1 MTGRLSC
8 AFMLLTALSTAQQ
21 SPPSGQ
27 PAPATDP
34 KSLAAIEGATF
45 GQNHLPLPN
54 TTLTLRPLPAPLP
67 ANPGSGQPPPPP
79 PVPFEATSDTEGKFS
94 FQGIQP
100 GRYTLT
106 AQHAGY
112 TTRIYLAPGDG
123 STANVLTLAD
133 GQHVT
138 ELSIALADQTVL
150 SGKVTDDAGD
160 PMSGVTVSPMRA
172 VLLNGRMRIATA
184 GAGVRTGSAGAFE
197 LTVATGRWYLSFSI
211 PRPAAPVRA
220 RPNAAPPG
228 TLGQPERDYVTT
240 YYPGVTELASAQAID
255 AAVGQQISGLDTRL
269 RKTLVYH
276 VRGKIASNLPPDL
289 AARGPLRILA
299 WQEAGDSKV
308 GAFDEG
314 HTAQPD
320 GTFDIAGLTPAAW
333 TLTVVRQTERRESL
347 GRQIVQVGNQNVE
360 DVVIALQ
367 VPVDVRGSVRAV
379 PQQPPGFNP
388 SPQTVTPLQVRLSP
402 LGPLLNSAVSPVQ
415 SDGAFTLKNVEAGT
429 YRVDLFPPPGSY
441 VKSVVFDG
449 QECID
454 TGIDLGNGARSALQ
468 IVLSMTA
475 GQIIG
480 AVTDPDQGP
489 PSVSYVTIVPE
500 GTPPSAAA
508 VYRPELHR
516 TVQTDPSGQFAV
528 NSVVP
533 GTYRVYAWE
542 RLDALSF
549 SDPEFLKL
557 FDSQSAVVTATE
569 DNSEQA
575 SLTRISAAKMDD
587 EARKHG
593 H

>member
-1 MTGRLSC
+1 
-8 AFMLLTALSTAQQ
+8 
-21 SPPSGQ
+21 
-27 PAPATDP
+27 
-34 KSLAAIEGATF
+34 
-45 GQNHLPLPN
+45 
-54 TTLTLRPLPAPLP
+54 
-67 ANPGSGQPPPPP
+67 
-79 PVPFEATSDTEGKFS
+79 
-94 FQGIQP
+94 
-100 GRYTLT
+100 
-106 AQHAGY
+106 
-112 TTRIYLAPGDG
+112 
-123 STANVLTLAD
+123 
-133 GQHVT
+133 
-138 ELSIALADQTVL
+138 
-150 SGKVTDDAGD
+150 
-160 PMSGVTVSPMRA
+160 
-172 VLLNGRMRIATA
+172 
-184 GAGVRTGSAGAFE
+184 
-197 LTVATGRWYLSFSI
+197 
-211 PRPAAPVRA
+211 
-220 RPNAAPPG
+220 
-228 TLGQPERDYVTT
+228 
-240 YYPGVTELASAQAID
+240 
-255 AAVGQQISGLDTRL
+255 
-269 RKTLVYH
+269 
-276 VRGKIASNLPPDL
+276 
-289 AARGPLRILA
+289 
-299 WQEAGDSKV
+299 
-308 GAFDEG
+308 
-314 HTAQPD
+314 
-320 GTFDIAGLTPAAW
+320 
-333 TLTVVRQTERRESL
+333 
-347 GRQIVQVGNQNVE
+347 
-360 DVVIALQ
+360 
-367 VPVDVRGSVRAV
+367 
-379 PQQPPGFNP
+379 
-388 SPQTVTPLQVRLSP
+388 
-402 LGPLLNSAVSPVQ
+402 VQ